1 MKIVFVYVFKRLIFV
16 CNYSNELE
24 IHDTKTTV
32 YNASYMYRALHLEID
47 NSNQLNSIFAITE
60 MVSIFTM

>member
-32 YNASYMYRALHLEID
+32 YNASYMYLALHLEID
-47 NSNQLNSIFAITE
+47 NSNQLN
-60 MVSIFTM
+60 